1 MKKGLIKTTSL
12 TLALGMNEMAKSK
25 AIVKRLLSVET
36 LGSCTVICS
45 DKTGTLTE
53 NKMTVVESFYTN
65 EDKTH
70 LIGKL
75 CNNAVTSGDEI
86 IGDQTDGAILR
97 YCKGHDCDLERVDE
111 IPLDSNRKM
120 MTTIHRLDSTNN
132 IVLSKG
138 APEIILDKCK
148 HIDDNGTIKI
158 LDDKTKQMI
167 LEKVGE
173 MSGHELRVIG
183 FAYKIRDENEDE

>member
-1 MKKGLIKTTSL
+1 
-12 TLALGMNEMAKSK
+12 
-25 AIVKRLLSVET
+25 
-36 LGSCTVICS
+36 
-45 DKTGTLTE
+45 
-53 NKMTVVESFYTN
+53 MTVVEDYYTN
-65 EDKTH
+65 KDKTL

-75 CNNAVTSGDEI
+75 CNNAVINGSEV
-86 IGDQTDGAILR
+86 IGDQTDGAILKF
-97 YCKGHDCDLERVDE
+97 CKGHEGDLERVDE

-120 MTTIHRLDSTNN
+120 MTTIHRLDGENN

-158 LDDKTKQMI
+158 LDAETKEML

-173 MSGHELRVIG
+173 MSAKALRDFVNPLKSAVVILAEFQYG
-183 FAYKIRDENEDE
+183 AVSLISNEFIAVKHCIVA